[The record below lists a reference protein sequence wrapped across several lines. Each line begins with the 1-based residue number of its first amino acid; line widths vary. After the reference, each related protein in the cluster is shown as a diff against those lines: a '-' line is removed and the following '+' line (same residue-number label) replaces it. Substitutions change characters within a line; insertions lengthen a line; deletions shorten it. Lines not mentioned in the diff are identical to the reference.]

1 MVKWMRAIDSDLIS
15 RKAVLNIIKNYDIEK
30 YGANKYLYDLIY
42 EMPSSKLDFDI
53 STKIDKAYDDGYDAG
68 YLQGRHDW
76 GDWDE

>member
-1 MVKWMRAIDSDLIS
+1 MRIIDSDLIS
-15 RKAVLNIIKNYDIEK
+15 REAVLNIIKNYDIRK

-42 EMPSSKLDFDI
+42 ELPSAPLNFDI
-53 STKIDKAYDDGYDAG
+53 STQIDKAYDDGYDTG